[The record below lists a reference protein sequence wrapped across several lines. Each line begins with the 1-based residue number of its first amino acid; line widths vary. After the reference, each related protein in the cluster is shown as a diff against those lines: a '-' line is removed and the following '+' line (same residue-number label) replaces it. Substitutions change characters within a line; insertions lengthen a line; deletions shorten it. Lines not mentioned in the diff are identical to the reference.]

1 MKAFFAKVWALV
13 KMVAGKIA
21 EFFENENGG
30 MSSRR
35 LFGGGLIVVSIVLAF
50 QQSPTEIVLAFLG
63 TGTTL
68 IGLTTADKKQGV

>member
-1 MKAFFAKVWALV
+1 MKAFWQKVVAWV
-13 KMVAGKIA
+13 KKVVGKAA

-35 LFGGGLIVVSIVLAF
+35 LFGGGLIVVSVVLAF
-50 QQSPTEIVLAFLG
+50 QHSPTEIVLAFLG

-68 IGLTTADKKQGV
+68 IGLTTADAKLPQ

>member
-1 MKAFFAKVWALV
+1 MKAFFAAVGAWV
-13 KMVAGKIA
+13 KRMVGKAA

-35 LFGGGLIVVSIVLAF
+35 LFGGGLIVVSVLLAF
-50 QQSPTEIVLAFLG
+50 RGADNAIVLAFLG

-68 IGLTTADKKQGV
+68 IGLTTADPRPLQ

>member
-1 MKAFFAKVWALV
+1 MKAFFEKAIAWIKKAISKV
-13 KMVAGKIA
+13 A

-35 LFGGGLIVVSIVLAF
+35 LFGGGLIVVSVVLAF
-50 QQSPTEIVLAFLG
+50 QKQPMEIVLAFLG

-68 IGLTTADKKQGV
+68 LGLTTADARKA